1 MRLIT
6 GLLLGAFCQAAI
18 ASVYD
23 PIIDRQARNHGV
35 DPYVLRAIAQQESN
49 KKPWTFNADGE
60 GFHFESKAKAVNAL
74 WSLTKAP
81 WLVKI
86 SPPEGGRVIRR
97 FFPSRAS
104 ATAFLNS
111 YQRGRKV
118 MSKSMLAVR
127 QDTGKEVRRGEARI
141 RRIWLLNTDIGIA
154 QINYRYHGQGKA
166 SIQKWFDP
174 SFNLGY
180 AASHIANLKR
190 QYHVGDVEAAGY
202 YHSKTPSVRNKYLSS
217 FKRKYEK
224 ERNSAL
230 GDRVA
235 AN

>member
-1 MRLIT
+1 MRLLCT
-6 GLLLGAFCQAAI
+6 VLLACFCQVALGSA
-18 ASVYD
+18 YD
-23 PIIDRQARNHGV
+23 QIIDRQARNHGI

-60 GFHFESKAKAVNAL
+60 GFHFETKAKAVSAL

-86 SPPEGGRVIRR
+86 NPPEGGKVIRR
-97 FFPSRAS
+97 FFSSKAS
-104 ATAFLNS
+104 AAAFLNS

-118 MSKSMLAVR
+118 MNKSMLAVR
-127 QDTGKEVRRGEARI
+127 MDGEKDVGRGEARI

-180 AASHIANLKR
+180 AARHLANLKK
-190 QYHVGDVEAAGY
+190 QYRVGDVEAAGY